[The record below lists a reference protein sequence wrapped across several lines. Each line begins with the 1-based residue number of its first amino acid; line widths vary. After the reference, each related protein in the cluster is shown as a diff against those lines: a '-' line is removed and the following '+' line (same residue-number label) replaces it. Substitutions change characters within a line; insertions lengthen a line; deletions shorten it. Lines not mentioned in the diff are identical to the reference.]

1 MTTIE
6 INAGGRYV
14 KIAQDGRDAET
25 LLPLAEQAWKAT
37 EGAQHESNGP
47 AFGFQAERRWT
58 AEVAAA
64 GNSAYNRG
72 RPPAPV
78 TAQEPAPTLADLTRQ
93 EPTTDE

>member
-14 KIAQDGRDAET
+14 RIQQDGRDVET
-25 LLPLAEQAWKAT
+25 LLPLAEKAWQAT
-37 EGAQHESNGP
+37 EGAKHEPQGP

-58 AEVAAA
+58 PEAHPV
-64 GNSAYNRG
+64 GSSAYDKG

-78 TAQEPAPTLADLTRQ
+78 TASHEEPA
-93 EPTTDE
+93 